1 MSNKTFTLLTVF
13 TLLFTVS
20 VFAQTQQAQ
29 PQLRVEHF
37 VTVKGQEETHIRYFG
52 IVSGLN
58 GTGDDAKNYSPLA
71 NMILRQLARSGVPG
85 SDAKGI
91 SSTRNSALVE
101 VFATIPAS
109 GARSGEMLDCT
120 VVSIGGAKSLV
131 GGVLSTTMLM
141 SPLAQDENSVP
152 LGMAQGKV
160 TIEQATS
167 PGVGRVVKGCRLLA
181 DFTNPYIQDGLITLV
196 LKREHARPNMANKI
210 AEQISLSPEFQALGL
225 PPAKAIS
232 AHSIAVRVPAIR
244 FDDPMD
250 FLAMILNTEVLDV
263 PKPVPQVTINE
274 RAGTIAIDENV
285 EVKPTLVT
293 HRNFIAEIPPE
304 LAPGEQEQFP
314 QQFLD
319 LDTDMKFRQMS
330 GENVTNM
337 KLKALQASLNAL
349 RATPQDVIDI
359 IKILHEQGA
368 IVGNVVFVD

>member
-1 MSNKTFTLLTVF
+1 MTNKTFTSFIVF
-13 TLLFTVS
+13 SLFAAS
-20 VFAQTQQAQ
+20 VCAQAQPTQ

-37 VTVKGQEETHIRYFG
+37 VNVKGQEETHIRYYG

-58 GTGDDAKNYSPLA
+58 GTGDDVKNYSPLA

-85 SDAKGI
+85 SDARGI

-101 VFATIPAS
+101 VSATIPAS

-120 VVSIGGAKSLV
+120 VVSVGGAKSLA

-141 SPLAQDENSVP
+141 SPLAQDEHALP
-152 LGMAQGKV
+152 LGMAQGRV
-160 TIEQATS
+160 TIEQPAS
-167 PGVGRVVKGCRLLA
+167 PGVGRVVNGCRLLA
-181 DFTNPYIQDGLITLV
+181 DFMNPYIQDGLITLV
-196 LKREHARPNMANKI
+196 LKKEHARPNMANKI
-210 AEQISLSPEFQALGL
+210 AESISMNAEFQALGL
-225 PPAKAIS
+225 PPAKAVNS
-232 AHSIAVRVPAIR
+232 RSVAVRVPTTA

-250 FLAMILNTEVLDV
+250 FLARILNTEVLDV
-263 PKPVPQVTINE
+263 PQPVPQVTINE
-274 RAGTIAIDENV
+274 RAGTIAIDEGV

-293 HRNFIAEIPPE
+293 HRNFIADMAPE
-304 LAPGEQEQFP
+304 LAAGEQEQFP
-314 QQFLD
+314 RQFLD
-319 LDTDMKFRQMS
+319 LDSDMKFRQMS

-337 KLKALQASLNAL
+337 KLKALQATLNAL